1 MFLVLI
7 LFICLVFIMVVLT
20 LLKKL
25 TLFPKVDS
33 FGSVDTPL
41 KDEDASSRVYD
52 IYDRVE
58 QTDTLELELQNNLRL
73 LEYLMTMELNLN
85 SAAFKSIED
94 VKRFKDYQSLKSDVE
109 KRILNIVNVKDASTD

>member
-7 LFICLVFIMVVLT
+7 LFICLVFIMVVVT

-25 TLFPKVDS
+25 KLFPKTDS
-33 FGSVDTPL
+33 FSSADTPL
-41 KDEDASSRVYD
+41 NDEDAPSRVYD
-52 IYDRVE
+52 IYDQVE

-85 SAAFKSIED
+85 SATFKSIED

-109 KRILNIVNVKDASTD
+109 KRILNIVNAKDASTD

>member
-85 SAAFKSIED
+85 SATFKSIED